1 MSRRDR
7 TGRTGLA
14 PVPAPSVRQQGAA
27 LLTVLLLVAVMSVLM
42 LGVLDDVRFALRR
55 AGNAQAMEQA
65 QWHALGAER
74 LAHARILQLLRRDPA
89 RTTLAGD
96 WHDRALLLPV
106 DDGAGGTG
114 LVQARLRDAT
124 ACFNL
129 NSVVE
134 GAGEQWRRRDDGV
147 LQFVALLDALDV
159 PEARAWSL
167 AESLV
172 DWIDSDQRPEPR
184 GAEDPAYLARSPGYR
199 TAGTLLS
206 EVSELRAVA
215 GFDARLYDRLRPH
228 ACALASAAPTPV
240 NVNTIGDAH
249 APLLQALTHGR
260 VDARRA
266 RRAIAAR
273 PGDGW
278 RDVAAFWSQSAF
290 SGIELPDDA
299 LGQVALRTRY
309 FDLHAQVEYAGAQV
323 ELSALIEHAGGD
335 AIHTL
340 VRRWTAH
347 E

>member
-1 MSRRDR
+1 MIPR
-7 TGRTGLA
+7 A
-14 PVPAPSVRQQGAA
+14 RQKGVA

-55 AGNAQAMEQA
+55 AGNAQAVEQA

-96 WHDRALLLPV
+96 WHDRALLLPF
-106 DDGAGGTG
+106 DDGAGGSG

-147 LQFVALLDALDV
+147 VQFVALLRALDV
-159 PEARAWSL
+159 QEAQAGAL
-167 AESLV
+167 ADRLV
-172 DWIDSDQRPEPR
+172 DWIDSDQRPQPR

-215 GFDARLYDRLRPH
+215 GFDAQLYDRLRPH

-240 NVNTIGDAH
+240 NVNTLGSAH
-249 APLLQALTHGR
+249 APVLQALMRGR

-273 PGDGW
+273 PVDGW
-278 RDVAAFWSQSAF
+278 RDVASFWTQPAF
-290 SGIELPDDA
+290 SGVEVPDDA
-299 LGQVALRTRY
+299 IGQVALRTRY

-340 VRRWTAH
+340 ARRWTAH